1 MLYVTS
7 FSVYLGKELVKT
19 FKWIQGKGRVFFSII
34 FVIAKMHLFI
44 NEKKHSWHNASI
56 QIYSGF
62 SWYTL
67 ILPSK
72 ETEGTRLI

>member
-44 NEKKHSWHNASI
+44 NEKKHS
-56 QIYSGF
+56 
-62 SWYTL
+62 
-67 ILPSK
+67 
-72 ETEGTRLI
+72 